1 MGTFTNFITQGFKFF
16 SNEKLNKNPSI
27 IFFFNISTN
36 DFLLL
41 EAKKKNIPSIS
52 LVNANNNSCLID
64 YPIFLNSFYF
74 YNVYFFSR
82 LVFKLIL
89 RLL

>member
-1 MGTFTNFITQGFKFF
+1 MGAFTNFITQGFNFF
-16 SNEKLNKNPSI
+16 SNEKLNKNPSMV
-27 IFFFNISTN
+27 FFFNLSTN

-41 EAKKKNIPSIS
+41 EAKKKNIPSIG
-52 LVNANNNSCLID
+52 LVNANNNSCLVD

-82 LVFKLIL
+82 FFFKFIL